1 MPGPIRPKDVTA
13 RKAAQIPEE
22 VFEVF
27 NELIARDWNG
37 YAATV
42 RQDEVVRLLVERGID
57 RARVFSEHMLD
68 VEQAYRAVGWAV
80 SYDRPAYNEEYPA
93 TFNFRK
99 KSSR

>member
-13 RKAAQIPEE
+13 LKAAQIPEE

-27 NELIARDWNG
+27 NGLIARNWDG

-42 RQDEVVRLLVERGID
+42 RQDEVVRLLMERGID

-68 VEQAYRAVGWAV
+68 VEEAYRAAGWTV
-80 SYDRPAYNEEYPA
+80 SYDRPGYNEDYPS

-99 KSSR
+99 RSGR